1 MEDKDIKKY
10 FEALK
15 KSENIT
21 TPDFDL
27 LLQRP
32 RPVLKKSTPIRR
44 ILTWAAAA
52 ASVAL
57 IAFATVW
64 ALNNNSSGD
73 QLAEE
78 IISEE
83 NNIMNWKSDTD
94 VLLPVEHNK
103 GETLAVNNLE
113 APNIFKK
120 PVLNDE
126 VKNLLKEVPEL
137 KAEDYKHGA
146 LSNWESPTSDLMPFY
161 TGMSFMGE

>member
-15 KSENIT
+15 KSENT
-21 TPDFDL
+21 ATPDFDL

-32 RPVLKKSTPIRR
+32 RPVLKKSSPIRR
-44 ILTWAAAA
+44 ILTWTAAA

-57 IAFATVW
+57 IALATVW
-64 ALNNNSSGD
+64 SLNNSSGD

-78 IISEE
+78 IITEE
-83 NNIMNWKSDTD
+83 KNIMNWESETD

-103 GETLAVNNLE
+103 GETFAYNSLE
-113 APNIFKK
+113 APITAKK
-120 PVLNDE
+120 PVLKEE

-137 KAEDYKHGA
+137 KAEDYKYGA
-146 LSNWESPTSDLMPFY
+146 LSDWESPTSDLMPFY
-161 TGMSFMGE
+161 RGMSFMGE